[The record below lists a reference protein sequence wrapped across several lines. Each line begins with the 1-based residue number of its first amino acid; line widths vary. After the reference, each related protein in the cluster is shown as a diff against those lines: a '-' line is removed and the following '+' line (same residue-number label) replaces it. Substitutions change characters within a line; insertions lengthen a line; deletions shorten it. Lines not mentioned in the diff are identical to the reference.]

1 MRAATVFN
9 YLVEAELIGS
19 AVMAGVML
27 VRLLLRKPLGSR
39 FVRALWLLVALRLL
53 LPIALP
59 NPLMNALKPTLS
71 LDAGIRPMADQVRTR
86 VGDAATALYRKATL
100 DHGSPTTLEALRRV
114 SRAAGNGQL
123 SWLMLV
129 IYVSG
134 ALGMAGGIIAEN
146 LRFSR
151 HVTDQHPSDEV
162 LALWTK
168 ICAEQGVKK
177 VPSLVLSEGL
187 PAACAF
193 GCFKPC
199 VAVPEDASG
208 DALEAMLRHAC
219 AHVRLRTG
227 WSALL
232 RGFCL
237 CAHWFNPLMWLGAH
251 FSRMDDA
258 LACDELAVTGMTEPD
273 RKRYASWLIHQQDTT
288 WAKPSVWVAAS
299 CVSMNALALGRRIR
313 LVLHPGTIRP
323 VVLTPVCLLA
333 ALVLSIMFATAEQSS
348 IEYIPTLTSPPLIFA
363 GDDLTTSEGA
373 EAYARRFASLEGVS
387 AGVASEYAL
396 VLRTE
401 EGWHVSLYMPS
412 GESCEVAF
420 DLRGTLIYYE
430 DTGVHTAD
438 MRPMA
443 APITADTDEG
453 RAWCA
458 FLTSFL
464 EKHVPAIYQ
473 AFEAMEIDHSGRI
486 DGEEYLSIRLL
497 DGRGEPLCMVDIQ
510 AAPGG
515 RIYRFMQAQKPP
527 ES

>member
-19 AVMAGVML
+19 AVMAGLML

-71 LDAGIRPMADQVRTR
+71 LDAGIRPMADQVRIR
-86 VGDAATALYRKATL
+86 VGDAATALYRKAAL
-100 DHGSPTTLEALRRV
+100 DNGSPTTLAALRQV
-114 SRAAGNGQL
+114 ARAAGNGQL
-123 SWLMLV
+123 SWLVLV

-134 ALGMAGGIIAEN
+134 AMGMAGGIIAEN

-151 HVTDQHPSDEV
+151 HVTDKRPSEEV

-168 ICAEQGVKK
+168 ICAEQRLRKA
-177 VPSLVLSEGL
+177 PPLVLADGL
-187 PAACAF
+187 PAACAL
-193 GCFKPC
+193 GCFRPR
-199 VAVPEDASG
+199 VLVPEDASG

-227 WSALL
+227 LSAFL
-232 RGFCL
+232 RGLCL
-237 CAHWFNPLMWLGAH
+237 CAHWFNPLVWLGAH
-251 FSRMDDA
+251 LSRMDDT
-258 LACDELAVTGMTEPD
+258 LACDELAVAGMTEPE
-273 RKRYASWLIHQQDTT
+273 RKRYAAWLIHQQDTP
-288 WAKPSVWVAAS
+288 WVRPAVWVAAS
-299 CVSMNALALGRRIR
+299 CVSMSARALGRRIR
-313 LVLHPGTIRP
+313 LALHPGVVRLP
-323 VVLTPVCLLA
+323 VLTPVCLLA
-333 ALVLSIMFATAEQSS
+333 ALTLSVMFATDEQSS
-348 IEYIPTLTSPPLIFA
+348 MEYIPTLTSPPLIFA
-363 GDDLTTSEGA
+363 GDNLTTSEGA
-373 EAYARRFASLEGVS
+373 EAYARRFAALEGIS
-387 AGVASEYAL
+387 AGTASEYAL
-396 VLRTE
+396 VSQTE

-420 DLRGTLIYYE
+420 DLRGTLMYYE
-430 DTGVHTAD
+430 DTGVHTAN
-438 MRPMA
+438 MRPLA

-464 EKHVPAIYQ
+464 EKHVPAVYQ
-473 AFEAMEIDHSGRI
+473 AFEAMEIDRSGRI

-497 DGRGEPLCMVDIQ
+497 DGRGESLCMVDIQ

-527 ES
+527 ET

>member
-27 VRLLLRKPLGSR
+27 VRLLLRRPLGSR
-39 FVRALWLLVALRLL
+39 FIRALWLLVALRLL

-59 NPLMNALKPTLS
+59 NPLMNAIKPTLS
-71 LDAGIRPMADQVRTR
+71 LDAGIRPMADQVRVR

-100 DHGSPTTLEALRRV
+100 DHGSSTTLEALRQV
-114 SRAAGNGQL
+114 ARAAGNGQL
-123 SWLMLV
+123 SWLVLV

-134 ALGMAGGIIAEN
+134 ALGMAGGVIAEN
-146 LRFSR
+146 IRFAH
-151 HVTDQHPSDEV
+151 HVTKRQPSDEV
-162 LALWTK
+162 LALWAK

-177 VPSLVLSEGL
+177 VPALVLSEGST
-187 PAACAF
+187 AACAF
-193 GCFKPC
+193 GCFRPC
-199 VAVPEDASG
+199 VAVPEDAPE
-208 DALEAMLRHAC
+208 DALEAMLRHAS
-219 AHVRLRTG
+219 AHIRLRTG
-227 WSALL
+227 WSTFL
-232 RGFCL
+232 RLFCL
-237 CAHWFNPLMWLGAH
+237 CAHWFNPLVWLGVH
-251 FSRMDDA
+251 LSRMDDA
-258 LACDELAVTGMTEPD
+258 LACDELAMSGMAEPD

-288 WAKPSVWVAAS
+288 WARPAVWVAAS
-299 CVSMNALALGRRIR
+299 CVSMNARALGRRIR
-313 LVLHPGTIRP
+313 LVLHPGTIRLAA
-323 VVLTPVCLLA
+323 LTPVCLLA
-333 ALVLSIMFATAEQSS
+333 ALVLSVMFATDEQSS
-348 IEYIPTLTSPPLIFA
+348 IEYIPTLTSPPLILA

-373 EAYARRFASLEGVS
+373 EAYARRFIALEGVS
-387 AGVASEYAL
+387 AGTASEYAL
-396 VLRTE
+396 VSRTE
-401 EGWHVSLYMPS
+401 EGWHVSLYMHS

-420 DLRGTLIYYE
+420 DLRGTLLYYE
-430 DTGVHTAD
+430 DTGVRIAAMTQL
-438 MRPMA
+438 A

-464 EKHVPAIYQ
+464 EKHVPAVYQ

-515 RIYRFMQAQKPP
+515 RIYRFTQAKKPP
-527 ES
+527 ET